1 MKRKRD
7 RKLRPL
13 EQLEIIKR
21 GLSELITEE
30 ELLKKLELSY
40 ESSKPLN
47 IKAGFDPS
55 APDLHLGHMVLLKKL
70 KDFQDLGHRVYFLI
84 GDFTARIGDPSGQKE
99 IRPSLSREEAR
110 ENAKTY
116 KRQIFKILDPDKTK
130 VVLNSKWL
138 QKMNFED
145 VLELS
150 SHYTI
155 ARILERDDFMLR
167 YKEGKPISLT
177 EFLYPLIQGYDSVT
191 LKSDLELGG
200 SDQKFNL
207 LVGREL
213 QRDYGQSPQVVITL
227 PILEG
232 TDGVAKMSKS
242 LDNYIAIEDS
252 SKDIFGKVMSLPDS
266 LILRYAE
273 LLTGLNLDELRSYAA
288 REAKLLLAEEI
299 VAMLYGRDKAGKER
313 DNFIKVFSRRELP
326 EDIQEYQTVYSY
338 AQIVD
343 IIVNSGCA
351 ESKSDARRLINQGAA
366 TISTISIENSGSEKA
381 EFEKVKDGNLR
392 LEPGGYILKVGKH
405 RFRKII
411 VKD

>member
-1 MKRKRD
+1 MT
-7 RKLRPL
+7 
-13 EQLEIIKR
+13 
-21 GLSELITEE
+21 ELITEE

-40 ESSKPLN
+40 SSGKPLN

-70 KDFQDLGHRVYFLI
+70 KDFQDLGHKVYFLI
-84 GDFTARIGDPSGQKE
+84 GDFTARIGDPTGQKE
-99 IRPSLSREEAR
+99 VRPRLAKEEAK

-116 KRQIFKILDPDKTK
+116 KKQIFKVLDPSKTE

-138 QKMNFED
+138 EKMNFED

-177 EFLYPLIQGYDSVT
+177 EFLYPLIQGYDSVA
-191 LKSDLELGG
+191 LRSDIELGG
-200 SDQKFNL
+200 RDQKFNL

-213 QRDYGQSPQVVITL
+213 QRDYGQNPQIIITL

-232 TDGVAKMSKS
+232 TDGVQKMSKS
-242 LDNYIAIEDS
+242 LDNYIAIEDTP
-252 SKDIFGKVMSLPDS
+252 KDVFGKVMSIPDN

-273 LLTGLNLDELRSYAA
+273 LLTMLNLDNLNNYDA
-288 REAKLLLAEEI
+288 RDAKLLLAEEL
-299 VAMLYGRDKAGKER
+299 VAMLYNRDKAQKQR
-313 DNFIKVFSRRELP
+313 DNFIKVFSNREIP
-326 EDIQEYQTVYSY
+326 SDIEEYQIKSEIW
-338 AQIVD
+338 IVD
-343 IIVNSGCA
+343 LIVNSGCA
-351 ESKSDARRLINQGAA
+351 NSNSDARRLIKQGAI
-366 TISTISIENSGSEKA
+366 TIDSKRVEDES
-381 EFEKVKDGNLR
+381 FQLR
-392 LEPGGYILKVGKH
+392 ECGEYILKAGKH

-411 VKD
+411 FKN

>member
-1 MKRKRD
+1 MILMKK
-7 RKLRPL
+7 KMNNNLTPVK
-13 EQLEIIKR
+13 QLKVIKR
-21 GLSELITEE
+21 GLTELITEE

-40 ESSKPLN
+40 SSGKPLN

-84 GDFTARIGDPSGQKE
+84 GDFTARIGDPTGQKE
-99 IRPSLSREEAR
+99 IRPRLTKEEAK

-116 KRQIFKILDPDKTK
+116 KKQIFKVLDPDKTE

-138 QKMNFED
+138 EKMNFED

-177 EFLYPLIQGYDSVT
+177 EFLYPLIQGYDSVA
-191 LKSDLELGG
+191 LRSDIELGG
-200 SDQKFNL
+200 RDQKFNL

-213 QRDYGQSPQVVITL
+213 QRDYGQNPQIIITL

-232 TDGVAKMSKS
+232 TDGVQKMSKS
-242 LDNYIAIEDS
+242 LDNYIAIEDTP
-252 SKDIFGKVMSLPDS
+252 KDVFGKVMSIPDN

-273 LLTGLNLDELRSYAA
+273 LLTMLNLDNLNNYDA
-288 REAKLLLAEEI
+288 RDAKLLLAEEL
-299 VAMLYGRDKAGKER
+299 VAMLYNRDKAQKQR
-313 DNFIKVFSRRELP
+313 DNFIKVFSNREIP
-326 EDIQEYQTVYSY
+326 SDIEEYQIKSEIW
-338 AQIVD
+338 IVD
-343 IIVNSGCA
+343 LIVNSGCA
-351 ESKSDARRLINQGAA
+351 NSNSDARRLIKQGAI
-366 TISTISIENSGSEKA
+366 TIDSKRVEDES
-381 EFEKVKDGNLR
+381 FQLR
-392 LEPGGYILKVGKH
+392 ECGEYILKAGKH

-411 VKD
+411 FKN

>member
-1 MKRKRD
+1 MKK
-7 RKLRPL
+7 KMNNNLTPV
-13 EQLEIIKR
+13 EQLKVIKR
-21 GLSELITEE
+21 GLTELITEE

-40 ESSKPLN
+40 SSGKPLN

-70 KDFQDLGHRVYFLI
+70 KDFQDLGHKVYFLI
-84 GDFTARIGDPSGQKE
+84 GDFTARIGDPTGQKE
-99 IRPSLSREEAR
+99 IRPRLTKEEAK

-116 KRQIFKILDPDKTK
+116 KKQIFKVLDPDKTE

-138 QKMNFED
+138 EKMNFED

-177 EFLYPLIQGYDSVT
+177 EFLYPLIQGYDSVA
-191 LKSDLELGG
+191 LRSDIELGG
-200 SDQKFNL
+200 RDQKFNL

-213 QRDYGQSPQVVITL
+213 QRDYGQNPQIIITL

-232 TDGVAKMSKS
+232 TDGVQKMSKS
-242 LDNYIAIEDS
+242 LDNYIAIEDTP
-252 SKDIFGKVMSLPDS
+252 KDVFGKVMSIPDN

-273 LLTGLNLDELRSYAA
+273 LLTMLNLDNLNNYDA
-288 REAKLLLAEEI
+288 RDAKLLLAEEL
-299 VAMLYGRDKAGKER
+299 VAMLYNRDKAQKQR
-313 DNFIKVFSRRELP
+313 DNFIKVFSNREIP
-326 EDIQEYQTVYSY
+326 SDIEEYQIKSEIW
-338 AQIVD
+338 IVD
-343 IIVNSGCA
+343 LIVNSGCA
-351 ESKSDARRLINQGAA
+351 NSNSDARRLIKQGAI
-366 TISTISIENSGSEKA
+366 TIDSKRVEDES
-381 EFEKVKDGNLR
+381 FQLR
-392 LEPGGYILKVGKH
+392 ERGEYILKAGKH

-411 VKD
+411 FKN

>member
-1 MKRKRD
+1 MILMKK
-7 RKLRPL
+7 KMNNNLTPVK
-13 EQLEIIKR
+13 QLKVIKR
-21 GLSELITEE
+21 GLTELITEE

-40 ESSKPLN
+40 SSGKPLN

-70 KDFQDLGHRVYFLI
+70 KDFQDLGHKVYFLI
-84 GDFTARIGDPSGQKE
+84 GDFTARIGDPTGQKE
-99 IRPSLSREEAR
+99 VRPRLAKEEAK

-116 KRQIFKILDPDKTK
+116 KKQIFKVLDPDKTE

-138 QKMNFED
+138 EKMNFED

-177 EFLYPLIQGYDSVT
+177 EFLYPLIQGYDSVA
-191 LKSDLELGG
+191 LRSDIELGG
-200 SDQKFNL
+200 RDQKFNL

-213 QRDYGQSPQVVITL
+213 QRDYGQNPQIIITL

-232 TDGVAKMSKS
+232 TDGVQKMSKS
-242 LDNYIAIEDS
+242 LDNYIAIEDTP
-252 SKDIFGKVMSLPDS
+252 KDVFGKVMSIPDN

-273 LLTGLNLDELRSYAA
+273 LLTMLNLDNLNNYDA
-288 REAKLLLAEEI
+288 RDAKLLLAEEL
-299 VAMLYGRDKAGKER
+299 VAMLYNRDKAQKQR
-313 DNFIKVFSRRELP
+313 DNFIKVFSNREIP
-326 EDIQEYQTVYSY
+326 SDIEEYQIKSEIW
-338 AQIVD
+338 IVD
-343 IIVNSGCA
+343 LIVNSGCA
-351 ESKSDARRLINQGAA
+351 NSNSDARRLIKQGAI
-366 TISTISIENSGSEKA
+366 TIDSKRVEDES
-381 EFEKVKDGNLR
+381 FQLR
-392 LEPGGYILKVGKH
+392 ERGEYILKAGKH

-411 VKD
+411 FKN

>member
-1 MKRKRD
+1 
-7 RKLRPL
+7 
-13 EQLEIIKR
+13 
-21 GLSELITEE
+21 
-30 ELLKKLELSY
+30 
-40 ESSKPLN
+40 
-47 IKAGFDPS
+47 
-55 APDLHLGHMVLLKKL
+55 
-70 KDFQDLGHRVYFLI
+70 
-84 GDFTARIGDPSGQKE
+84 
-99 IRPSLSREEAR
+99 
-110 ENAKTY
+110 
-116 KRQIFKILDPDKTK
+116 
-130 VVLNSKWL
+130 
-138 QKMNFED
+138 MNFED

>member
-1 MKRKRD
+1 MKK
-7 RKLRPL
+7 KMNNNLTPV
-13 EQLEIIKR
+13 EQLKVIKR
-21 GLSELITEE
+21 GLTELITEE

-40 ESSKPLN
+40 SSDKPLN

-70 KDFQDLGHRVYFLI
+70 KDFQDLGHKVYFLI
-84 GDFTARIGDPSGQKE
+84 GDFTARIGDPTGQKE
-99 IRPSLSREEAR
+99 IRPRLTKEEAK

-116 KRQIFKILDPDKTK
+116 KKQIFKVLDPDKTE

-138 QKMNFED
+138 EKMNFED

-177 EFLYPLIQGYDSVT
+177 EFLYPLIQGYDSVA
-191 LKSDLELGG
+191 LRSDIELGG
-200 SDQKFNL
+200 RDQKFNL

-213 QRDYGQSPQVVITL
+213 QRDYGQNPQIIITL

-232 TDGVAKMSKS
+232 TDGVQKMSKS
-242 LDNYIAIEDS
+242 LDNYIAIEDTP
-252 SKDIFGKVMSLPDS
+252 KDVFGKVMSVPDN

-273 LLTGLNLDELRSYAA
+273 LLTMLNLDNLNNYDA
-288 REAKLLLAEEI
+288 RDAKLLLAEEL
-299 VAMLYGRDKAGKER
+299 VAMLYDRDKAQKQR
-313 DNFIKVFSRRELP
+313 DNFIKVFSNREIP
-326 EDIQEYQTVYSY
+326 SDIEEYQIKSEIW
-338 AQIVD
+338 IVD
-343 IIVNSGCA
+343 LIVNSGCA
-351 ESKSDARRLINQGAA
+351 NSNSDARRLIKQGAI
-366 TISTISIENSGSEKA
+366 TIDSKRVEDES
-381 EFEKVKDGNLR
+381 FQLR
-392 LEPGGYILKVGKH
+392 ERGEYILKAGKH

-411 VKD
+411 FKN